1 MMYGNYGDNV
11 LIFLSFF
18 VTAYFFQKINF
29 LPQITTSSIGE
40 RYYFLDGLRGIC
52 AIFVVITHSHEL
64 LGLKGFNLTEYGPNS
79 ISFLGIIGV
88 QMFFCITGFLFIDQ
102 LIKKNYNIDWITFFS
117 SRIKRLLP
125 LFFFSI
131 TMSLIIIYIINFN
144 KLNTLSLDDVKNS
157 LGLYFLKQ
165 NEILGINSNHLLGAT
180 WTLPYEWRFY
190 MALPLFCAFVNLIK
204 VNPIILF
211 SIFGVFVGKYFLIGC
226 FSALLFNKYKIKN
239 NLARVITLLLAIS
252 SLVILSSSKD
262 VNGNDVFIFSFILF
276 LGLVMSPPDF
286 LSKKIYVY
294 CGEISYSIYLLHM
307 PLMFFITYL
316 SYFLFGV
323 TKLNNYNFIFVYSI
337 SSILICIIS
346 FFSYKY
352 IEYPFLKK

>member
-1 MMYGNYGDNV
+1 MMYAIMAITV
-11 LIFLSFF
+11 IFLSFF

-204 VNPIILF
+204 VNSIILLILLF
-211 SIFGVFVGKYFLIGC
+211 LIIFFPILGASYGKYFLTGC
-226 FSALLFNKYKIKN
+226 FTAFLFNKYKIKN
-239 NLARVITLLLAIS
+239 NLTRAIILLLAIS

-307 PLMFFITYL
+307 PLMRTQILLLIFHIFYL
-316 SYFLFGV
+316 A
-323 TKLNNYNFIFVYSI
+323 
-337 SSILICIIS
+337 
-346 FFSYKY
+346 
-352 IEYPFLKK
+352 